1 MGSCDIDATVSAIR
15 SGPSGPAITAVFDI
29 TAVTDA
35 PRRRARFLSSFRHR
49 NLARLLT
56 EASRDKDAK
65 RFLGTAEKLLT
76 GRTEDELVGIGTRLF
91 RRGGYG
97 RIFPEAWRLVAEHR
111 AAGHTVILVGSLT
124 EFQAAPIAAALG
136 IQHLLCTRMAV
147 SHGKLTGK
155 PAGVPLFGNDKAEA
169 VIEFGK
175 ANELDIPRGYLYSG
189 THADLPLLALADKPV
204 ATAPEHELEVAAAE
218 HDLPMLAFQP
228 RTLPSGAD
236 YVRTFAAFGGLIA
249 GSLFGVLVEAHT
261 RRRRPMAD
269 SLMRYGTA
277 ATLRLARV
285 RVTVT
290 GQQHAHN
297 PRPAVFV
304 FNHQSQFDVIIVP
317 AVLEGG
323 VTGIGKKE
331 LTRNPVFGPLM
342 RFVGVTFIDRADPTQ
357 AKASLAPVVDTL
369 CGGLSIAIAPEGT
382 RSYTPEVGR
391 FKKGAFH
398 IARQAGV
405 PVIPVVIRNA
415 GELAWRNSMV
425 VRPGTIDVAIGAPID
440 VRDWDS
446 ADMHDEVEAVR
457 QLFIDTL
464 LDWPQ

>member
-1 MGSCDIDATVSAIR
+1 MVSCDLEAAAATIR
-15 SGPSGPAITAVFDI
+15 SGPPGPAIAAIFDI
-29 TAVTDA
+29 TAVIDV
-35 PRRRARFLSSFRHR
+35 PRRGARIRSGFRDR
-49 NLARLLT
+49 KLARLLT
-56 EASRDKDAK
+56 DTSRDTDAK
-65 RFLGTAEKLLT
+65 RFLGNAEKLLA

-97 RIFPEAWRLVAEHR
+97 RIYPEAWRLVAEHR

-124 EFQAAPIAAALG
+124 EFQAAPVAAVLG
-136 IQHLLCTRMAV
+136 IEHLLCTRMAV
-147 SHGKLTGK
+147 DNGKLTGK
-155 PAGVPLFGNDKAEA
+155 PTGAPLFSTHKAEA
-169 VIEFGK
+169 VVEFGK
-175 ANELDIPRGYLYSG
+175 ANGLDIASGYLYSG
-189 THADLPLLALADKPV
+189 THADLPLLTLADKPV
-204 ATAPEHELEVAAAE
+204 ATAPEHELAVAAAE
-218 HDLPMLAFQP
+218 HGLPTLAFQP

-236 YVRTFAAFGGLIA
+236 YARTFAAFGGLIA
-249 GSLFGVLVEAHT
+249 GSLFGVLVKAHT

-269 SLMRYGTA
+269 SLMRHGTA

-285 RVTVT
+285 RLEVT

-297 PRPAVFV
+297 RPAVFV
-304 FNHQSQFDVIIVP
+304 FNHQSQLDVIIVP
-317 AVLEGG
+317 SVLEGD

-357 AKASLAPVVDTL
+357 AKASLTPVVDTL
-369 CGGLSIAIAPEGT
+369 RGGLSVAIAPEGT
-382 RSYTPEVGR
+382 RSYTPEVGA

-415 GELAWRNSMV
+415 GELSWRDSII
-425 VRPGTIDVAIGAPID
+425 VRPGTVDVTIGAPID

-446 ADMHDEVEAVR
+446 ADMHNEVQAVR
-457 QLFIDTL
+457 QLFMDTL